1 MNKCIVTISGTTKSK
16 TAFQEVVEEMGLK
29 IRGVDCDQ
37 ELQNIVQQLGWDGGQ
52 RDKKFYDFRNTIF
65 RLANESY
72 FFKETYLAKAI
83 KDFED
88 DNNYQILVMKG
99 SDELSEELK
108 AEFGIVTFYVARDTD
123 ELVDNSPVY
132 DKVILMDDNFKTNV
146 EKTINILLKENV
158 KV

>member
-1 MNKCIVTISGTTKSK
+1 
-16 TAFQEVVEEMGLK
+16 MGLK
-29 IRGVDCDQ
+29 IRGADCDQ

-72 FFKETYLAKAI
+72 CFKETYLAKAV

-99 SDELSEELK
+99 SDELSESLK
-108 AEFGIVTFYVARDTD
+108 EEFGIVTIYVARDTD
-123 ELVDNSPVY
+123 ELVDNSERY
-132 DKVILMDDNFKTNV
+132 DKVILVDNNFESNV
-146 EKTINILLKENV
+146 EKIMNILLKKE
-158 KV
+158 KVNA